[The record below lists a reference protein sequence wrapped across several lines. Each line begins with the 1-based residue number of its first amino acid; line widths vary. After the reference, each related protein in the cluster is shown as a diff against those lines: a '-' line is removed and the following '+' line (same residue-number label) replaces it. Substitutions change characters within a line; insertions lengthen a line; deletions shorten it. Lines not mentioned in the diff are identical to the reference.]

1 MKKIVTIV
9 LGIIIIT
16 ITVIMG
22 VQYICNNKEE
32 KITSIKIGISVY
44 DQYDTFITSLM
55 EQFKDTAIKK
65 EDKTGIE
72 ISFDIVNA
80 AGSQLEQN
88 DQVEK
93 FIKNN
98 YDVICVNLVDRT
110 DPSLIINKV
119 QSAGIPIIFFNRELV
134 PEDLKR
140 YDNGYYIDDVT
151 M

>member
-65 EDKTGIE
+65 EDRK
-72 ISFDIVNA
+72 SV
-80 AGSQLEQN
+80 
-88 DQVEK
+88 V
-93 FIKNN
+93 
-98 YDVICVNLVDRT
+98 
-110 DPSLIINKV
+110 
-119 QSAGIPIIFFNRELV
+119 
-134 PEDLKR
+134 
-140 YDNGYYIDDVT
+140 
-151 M
+151 